1 MKIIDEKVKR
11 MTKKKIVLGS
21 RASEL
26 ALKQTYWVIERLK
39 EKFPQYEYEVVKI
52 KTIGDK
58 ILDKTL
64 DKIGGKGLFVKE
76 IEAAL
81 LNGHIDLAVHS
92 MKDVP
97 TEMVEDLIIGAITD
111 REDTRDI
118 LISKNDLSLE
128 ALPKGAKIGTSS
140 LRRAAQLLYYR
151 PDFVIE
157 PIRGNIKTRMEKIET
172 MNLDGVILA
181 AAGIMRMGWQN
192 QISEFISEEVCTPAV
207 GQGALGIQ
215 IRKNDPFIKSIVRTL
230 NNSSIEYAVK
240 AERSFMR
247 TLNGGCHVPIGAY
260 AELKED
266 HIFMTTVIASP
277 DGKEIIKLQDSCE
290 KDECEALGEKMA
302 KLSLEKGGDII
313 LKNIEVGD

>member
-1 MKIIDEKVKR
+1 MV
-11 MTKKKIVLGS
+11 KKKIIIGS

-26 ALKQTYWVIERLK
+26 ALKQTYWVIDRLK

-58 ILDKTL
+58 ILEKTL
-64 DKIGGKGLFVKE
+64 NKIGGKGLFVKE

-81 LNGHIDLAVHS
+81 LKNEIDLAVHS

-97 TEMVEDLIIGAITD
+97 TVMADDLIIGAITD
-111 REDTRDI
+111 REDPRDI
-118 LISKNDLSLE
+118 LISKNGLPLE
-128 ALPKGAKIGTSS
+128 KLPQGARIGTSS

-157 PIRGNIKTRMEKIET
+157 PIRGNIRTRMKKIES

-181 AAGIMRMGWQN
+181 SAGLMRMGWKSE
-192 QISEFISEEVCTPAV
+192 ISEFISERICIPAV

-215 IRKNDPFIKSIVRTL
+215 IRKNDTFIGGIVKEL
-230 NNSSIEYAVK
+230 NNSSVEIAVK

-260 AELKED
+260 AKLKED
-266 HIFMTTVIASP
+266 KICMTTVIASP
-277 DGKEIIKLQDSCE
+277 DGKKLITLEDSCY
-290 KDECEALGEKMA
+290 KDQYELLGIKMA
-302 KLSLEKGGDII
+302 KLSLQKGGDEI
-313 LKNIEVGD
+313 LKNIEAGD